1 MRVSS
6 ADKLELVA
14 GVALLIIGW
23 MVSLLMV
30 TYVLPRN
37 ILLSMISYAITLLGL
52 FLTLYALASLLVK
65 GRGVKR

>member
-37 ILLSMISYAITLLGL
+37 IILSMISYAITLFGL